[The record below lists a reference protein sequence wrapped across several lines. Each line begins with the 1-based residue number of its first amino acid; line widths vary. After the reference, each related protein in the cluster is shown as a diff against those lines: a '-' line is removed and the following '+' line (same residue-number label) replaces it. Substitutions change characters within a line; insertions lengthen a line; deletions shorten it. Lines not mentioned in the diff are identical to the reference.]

1 MQNISLGDYKGGRDT
16 LQGALGEQYTPLNE
30 IMNTAMNF
38 GNTGL
43 ASIGKR
49 LLEEQTADDTLHN
62 VLAQKGYEDQ
72 LAQEGVQRKIAME
85 GEAAGGEEDAMIAHA
100 EHMFSLLSPEDQAK
114 NAGWLAG
121 MKANRG
127 RGTPL
132 ERIGRNK
139 WNSEHGTDEAT
150 SLIKAQA
157 AAAKKVPTD
166 AVPLV
171 TPASGVK
178 KTPSSKHKINVI

>member
-16 LQGALGEQYTPLNE
+16 LQGALTGQYTPLNE
-30 IMNTAMNF
+30 TMNAAAAYGVNAL
-38 GNTGL
+38 G
-43 ASIGKR
+43 SIGKR
-49 LLEEQTADDTLHN
+49 MLEEQTSAHTLHN
-62 VLAQKGYEDQ
+62 ALEQKSYEDQ
-72 LAQEGVQRKIAME
+72 LAQDAIQRKIGME

-121 MKANRG
+121 MKRNRG

-171 TPASGVK
+171 TPATGAK
-178 KTPSSKHKINVI
+178 KTPSTKHKINVI